1 MSEWKTHE
9 EYTAKYG
16 TQEAQAAVQSRAK
29 LVVDGPWL
37 LVRELDGQRVP
48 LDNSIRSTSREIEWL
63 RDQELTRTGVL
74 WTVISF
80 SDFTKTLDFLKTI
93 AYCLDI
99 TNCCEGKHM
108 GTKIKLTAKEAKLKE
123 QLDAALIQV
132 EEFKT
137 LAEKQA
143 VQLQDLEET
152 LSKKDVVLEDAFKF
166 LDSTRNQL
174 SKAEVERAQLRQ
186 DYNYE
191 IQRRQ
196 FAENKLHNAEVRL
209 LSVSSAEQEIDNHKA
224 TMQQCGIRIDR
235 HGSAS

>member
-1 MSEWKTHE
+1 
-9 EYTAKYG
+9 
-16 TQEAQAAVQSRAK
+16 
-29 LVVDGPWL
+29 
-37 LVRELDGQRVP
+37 
-48 LDNSIRSTSREIEWL
+48 
-63 RDQELTRTGVL
+63 
-74 WTVISF
+74 
-80 SDFTKTLDFLKTI
+80 
-93 AYCLDI
+93 
-99 TNCCEGKHM
+99 M

-143 VQLQDLEET
+143 VTLQDLEEA
-152 LSKKDVVLEDAFKF
+152 LAKKDTALEDAYKF
-166 LDSTRNQL
+166 LDSTRSQL

-186 DYNYE
+186 DYTYE

-209 LSVSSAEQEIDNHKA
+209 LSVSCAEQEINIHKA
-224 TMQQCGIRIDR
+224 TVQQCGIRIDR